1 MDQTYNGNP
10 DNRPPDRDGQP
21 VRQKKKKKVSVGR
34 IILKTIGWIFLTVFT
49 LGVIGVL
56 TMGIFAK
63 IFLTY
68 VDTTLRP
75 SLGEIVSEE
84 SSLALA
90 STMYDK
96 NGTAML
102 TLYDNRVAAGG
113 NRELVTYQD
122 LPEHLVHALV
132 AIEDKRFWEHNG
144 VDWWGTAR
152 ATVYSVTG
160 AKTQGGS
167 TITQQLVRAAYEDT
181 DVTVKRKFR
190 EILRSLEYEKYNSKE
205 DIITEYLNR
214 VYFGASSYGIQTA
227 AKTYFGKD
235 VSELDLAE
243 SAAIVGITNNPSLY
257 DPFRTA
263 KWTQEDGTVK
273 TARDFNKGRQELI
286 LDQML
291 EQGYITEAQC
301 AAAKAE
307 KLLFTDTDE
316 YKAIHGMDVP
326 DPDEETE
333 DGEEDGEEQQAAA
346 NKYNTWFQDAAIN
359 EAISLLME
367 AKGYSKDDA
376 ELYLYRNGYH
386 IETTFDPEI
395 QAKVDAVYKDLSNF
409 DEYPSANGTP
419 LASAI
424 TIIDPYTGDVK
435 AMAGG
440 IGEKTANR
448 ELNLATSRRKPGS
461 AIKPVS
467 VYAPAIEYNV
477 VSPGS
482 IIDDYPINT
491 TLRDNGY
498 PRNSNVSSTGAGG
511 YSGYQTVSLG
521 VTKSLNTIAV
531 RTLQKLTYARSFEFM
546 ENNLGFDLEP
556 SDIDL
561 APLAMGGLSYGVTT
575 VEMAAA
581 YSSFVN
587 RGIYTKPRLVTKIW
601 NNDRTEVVVDND
613 DPATRSW
620 EAMDETTAYL
630 MTKMLQNVVN
640 SGTGTRAK
648 FDGMS
653 LAGKTGTT
661 TNNFDRYFVGY
672 TPYYT
677 AAVWVGYRDKDEK
690 INSQAGNLAAE
701 TWKKVMS
708 SLHEGLE
715 NKSFPERPEGIVT
728 VNVCA
733 DCGLKPS
740 SLCSEEY
747 RGSRIISVEMQSG
760 AVPSATCSCHT
771 EVRVCIDPETEEV
784 YVAGEYC
791 PEETVVTR
799 VMLVGREHL
808 ERPDGSL
815 VLANDSDAHLSW
827 LTTKGDCP
835 IHDEFYVPAPDLPE
849 EEGEPLPGDPGFQ
862 WPTGPWDPNS
872 VLPGGPETE
881 QPSVGT
887 DPQPQPQ
894 PDPDPVPD
902 PQPKEPEGPAE
913 PVDEPITEP
922 IGDEPMLPDEPEL
935 P

>member
-10 DNRPPDRDGQP
+10 DSRPSDRDGQP
-21 VRQKKKKKVSVGR
+21 LRQKKKKKVSVGR

-102 TLYDNRVAAGG
+102 TLYDNRVATGG

-122 LPEHLVHALV
+122 LPEHLVNALI
-132 AIEDKRFWEHNG
+132 AIEDKRFREHNG

-152 ATVYSVTG
+152 ATLYSVTG

-257 DPFRTA
+257 DPFRNA
-263 KWTQEDGTVK
+263 RWTLDDGTVK
-273 TARDFNKGRQELI
+273 TPRIYNKERQELI

-291 EQGYITEAQC
+291 EQVYISEAEC

-326 DPDEETE
+326 DPEETE
-333 DGEEDGEEQQAAA
+333 DGEEDGEEQRQQAAA
-346 NKYNTWFQDAAIN
+346 GQYNTWFQDAAIN

-367 AKGYSKDDA
+367 AKGYSKDTA
-376 ELYLYRNGYH
+376 ELALYQSGYH
-386 IETTFDPEI
+386 IETTLDPVM
-395 QAKVDAVYKDLSNF
+395 QAKVDAVYKDISNF
-409 DEYPSANGTP
+409 EDYTSKDGTP
-419 LASAI
+419 IASAI
-424 TIIDPYTGDVK
+424 SIVDYNGNVV

-440 IGEKTANR
+440 VGEKTANR
-448 ELNLATSRRKPGS
+448 ELNLAVSRRQPGS

-498 PRNSNVSSTGAGG
+498 PRNSSVGTNTAGG
-511 YSGYQTVSLG
+511 YSGYRTVSYG
-521 VTKSLNTIAV
+521 VMQSLNTVSV
-531 RTLQKLTYARSFEFM
+531 RTLQKLTYPRSFEFM
-546 ENNLGFDLEP
+546 ENNLGFDLDP
-556 SDIDL
+556 ADIDVG
-561 APLAMGGLSYGVTT
+561 PLAMGGLTYGVTT

-581 YSSFVN
+581 YAAFAN
-587 RGIYTKPRLVTKIW
+587 EGIYTKPRLVTKIW

-620 EAMDETTAYL
+620 EAMDDTTAYL
-630 MTKMLQNVVN
+630 ITRMLRSVITD
-640 SGTGTRAK
+640 GTGKSARL
-648 FDGMS
+648 DGMTM
-653 LAGKTGTT
+653 AGKTGTT
-661 TNNFDRYFVGY
+661 SNNFTRYFVGY
-672 TPYYT
+672 TPYYS
-677 AAVWVGYRDKDEK
+677 AAVWMGYRDKDEK
-690 INSQAGNLAAE
+690 INATGNPAAVI
-701 TWKKVMS
+701 WKKVMES
-708 SLHEGLE
+708 VHEGLE
-715 NKSFPERPEGIVT
+715 DKSFPERPEGIVT
-728 VNVCA
+728 VSVCA

-740 SLCSEEY
+740 SLCSEDY
-747 RGSRIISVEMQSG
+747 RGSRVISAEMQAG

-815 VLANDSDAHLSW
+815 VLASDSDAHLSW
-827 LTTKGDCP
+827 LTTKGPCP
-835 IHDEFYVPAPDLPE
+835 IHDEFYVPTPGLPG

-862 WPTGPWDPNS
+862 WPTGPWDPDS
-872 VLPGGPETE
+872 VLPGGTDPE
-881 QPSVGT
+881 PPAGT

-894 PDPDPVPD
+894 PDPDP
-902 PQPKEPEGPAE
+902 QPGEPEGPAD
-913 PVDEPITEP
+913 PVDEPAVEP
-922 IGDEPMLPDEPEL
+922 MDDEPLLPDEPEL

>member
-10 DNRPPDRDGQP
+10 DNRPSDRDGQP
-21 VRQKKKKKVSVGR
+21 VRQRKKKKVSVGR

-49 LGVIGVL
+49 LCVIGVL

-96 NGTAML
+96 NGTPML

-113 NRELVTYQD
+113 NRELVEYKD
-122 LPEHLVHALV
+122 LPEHLVNALV
-132 AIEDKRFWEHNG
+132 AIEDKRFWQHNG

-167 TITQQLVRAAYEDT
+167 TLTQQLVRAAYEDT

-214 VYFGASSYGIQTA
+214 VYFGSSSYGIQTA

-257 DPFRTA
+257 DPFRNA
-263 KWTQEDGTVK
+263 KWTLEDGTVK
-273 TARDFNKGRQELI
+273 TPRIYNKERQETI
-286 LDQML
+286 LNEMRD
-291 EQGYITEAQC
+291 QGYITEAEC

-307 KLLFTDTDE
+307 NLRFTDTDE
-316 YKAIHGMDVP
+316 YKAIHGLDVP
-326 DPDEETE
+326 DPDETE
-333 DGEEDGEEQQAAA
+333 DGEESAEEQQAAA
-346 NKYNTWFQDAAIN
+346 NQYNTWFQDAAIN
-359 EAISLLME
+359 EAIALLME

-386 IETTFDPEI
+386 IETTFDPDV

-424 TIIDPYTGDVK
+424 TVIDPYTGDVK

-467 VYAPAIEYNV
+467 VYAPAIEYNIIG
-477 VSPGS
+477 PGS

-498 PRNSNVSSTGAGG
+498 PRNASVSSTGAGG
-511 YSGYQTVSLG
+511 YSGYRTVSYG
-521 VTKSLNTIAV
+521 VQQSLNTIAV
-531 RTLQKLTYARSFEFM
+531 RTLQMLTCARSFEFM
-546 ENNLGFDLEP
+546 ENNLGFDLDP
-556 SDIDL
+556 ADIDIG
-561 APLAMGGLSYGVTT
+561 PLGMGGMTYGVTT

-581 YSSFVN
+581 YSAFVN
-587 RGIYTKPRLVTKIW
+587 QGIYTKPRLITKIW
-601 NNDRTEVVVDND
+601 NNDYTEVVVNND

-620 EAMDETTAYL
+620 EAMDESTAYL
-630 MTKMLQNVVN
+630 VTKMLQNVVN
-640 SGTGTRAK
+640 NGTGTHAK

-653 LAGKTGTT
+653 VAGKTGTT

-672 TPYYT
+672 TPYYA
-677 AAVWVGYRDKDEK
+677 AAVWVGYRDKDEI
-690 INSQAGNLAAE
+690 INSHAGNVAAD
-701 TWKKVMS
+701 TWKKVMAP
-708 SLHEGLE
+708 LHEGLE
-715 NKSFPERPEGIVT
+715 SKSFPEKPEGIVT
-728 VNVCA
+728 VSVCA

-740 SLCSEEY
+740 GLCSEDY
-747 RGSRIISVEMQSG
+747 RGSRVVSAEMPAG
-760 AVPSATCSCHT
+760 AAPAATCSCHT
-771 EVRVCIDPETEEV
+771 EVRVCTDPETGEV
-784 YVAGEYC
+784 HVAGEYC
-791 PEETVVTR
+791 PEETVTNR

-815 VLANDSDAHLSW
+815 VLANDSEAHLSY
-827 LTTKGDCP
+827 LTTKGPCP
-835 IHDEFYVPAPDLPE
+835 IHDEFYIPAPILP
-849 EEGEPLPGDPGFQ
+849 GEDGYPLPGDPNFQ
-862 WPTGPWDPNS
+862 WPTGPWDPDS
-872 VLPGGPETE
+872 VLPNGSDTE
-881 QPSVGT
+881 PPGWINPDPT
-887 DPQPQPQ
+887 PDPAPQPQ
-894 PDPDPVPD
+894 
-902 PQPKEPEGPAE
+902 EPEGPSDLTEE
-913 PVDEPITEP
+913 PPFSAAARQRAS
-922 IGDEPMLPDEPEL
+922 
-935 P
+935 

>member
-113 NRELVTYQD
+113 NRELVTYRD

-144 VDWWGTAR
+144 VDWWGTGR
-152 ATVYSVTG
+152 ATFYSVTG

-214 VYFGASSYGIQTA
+214 VFFGNGCYGIQTA
-227 AKTYFGKD
+227 AKSYFGKD
-235 VSELDLAE
+235 ASELDLAE

-257 DPFRTA
+257 DPFRNA
-263 KWTQEDGTVK
+263 KWTLDDGTVK
-273 TARDFNKGRQELI
+273 TPRIYNKERQELI

-291 EQGYITEAQC
+291 EQGYISEAEC

-333 DGEEDGEEQQAAA
+333 DGEEAVEEQQQAAA

-386 IETTFDPEI
+386 IETTFDPDI
-395 QAKVDAVYKDLSNF
+395 QAKVDAVYKDISNF
-409 DEYPSANGTP
+409 EDYTSKNGTP
-419 LASAI
+419 IASAI
-424 TIIDPYTGDVK
+424 SIVDYNGNVV

-440 IGEKTANR
+440 VGEKTMNR
-448 ELNLATSRRKPGS
+448 ELNLAVSRRQPGS

-498 PRNSNVSSTGAGG
+498 PRNSSVGTNTAGG
-511 YSGYQTVSLG
+511 YSGYRTVSYG
-521 VTKSLNTIAV
+521 VMQSLNTVSV
-531 RTLQKLTYARSFEFM
+531 RTLQKLTYPRSFEFM
-546 ENNLGFDLEP
+546 ENNLGFDLDP
-556 SDIDL
+556 ADIDVG
-561 APLAMGGLSYGVTT
+561 PLAMGGLTYGVTT

-581 YSSFVN
+581 YASFAN
-587 RGIYTKPRLVTKIW
+587 EGIYTKPRLVTKIW

-613 DPATRSW
+613 DPAARTW
-620 EAMDETTAYL
+620 EAMDDTTAYL
-630 MTKMLQNVVN
+630 ITRMLRSVITD
-640 SGTGTRAK
+640 GTGKSARL
-648 FDGMS
+648 DGMTM
-653 LAGKTGTT
+653 AGKTGTT
-661 TNNFDRYFVGY
+661 SNNFTRYFVGY
-672 TPYYT
+672 TPYYS
-677 AAVWVGYRDKDEK
+677 AAVWMGYRDKDEI
-690 INSQAGNLAAE
+690 INAKGNPAAVI
-701 TWKKVMS
+701 WKKVMES
-708 SLHEGLE
+708 VHEGLE
-715 NKSFPERPEGIVT
+715 DTSFPAKPDGIIT

-740 SLCSEEY
+740 GLCSEDY
-747 RGSRIISVEMQSG
+747 RGSRVISVEMQS
-760 AVPSATCSCHT
+760 AAAPSATCSCHT
-771 EVRVCIDPETEEV
+771 EVRVCINPETEEV

-835 IHDEFYVPAPDLPE
+835 IHDEFYVPIPGLPE

-862 WPTGPWDPNS
+862 WPTGPWDPNT
-872 VLPGGPETE
+872 VLPGGPDTE

-894 PDPDPVPD
+894 PDPDP
-902 PQPKEPEGPAE
+902 QPEEPEGPAE
-913 PVDEPITEP
+913 PVDEPIVDP
-922 IGDEPMLPDEPEL
+922 MGDEPLLPDEPEL